1 MDLLLARALGL
12 GARLAQ
18 PGEFSQRAFLNDKL
32 DLAQAEAVADLI
44 ESGSR
49 EAARAAMRSLQGEF
63 SRRIAS
69 LSEAMIGLR
78 VQVEAALDFVDEDI
92 DLLDDDA
99 LVRRCADLQQ
109 KVRECRAGA
118 QQGVLLNEGMTV
130 VIAGAPNVGKSS
142 LINCLAG
149 FDTAI
154 VTDVPGTTRD
164 VLRERIHVRGMPLHI
179 VDTAG
184 LQETADVVEIE
195 GIKRAWSQIEQADI
209 VLLVSDATQLDDAMR
224 AQTRARLPEA
234 VPCAIVRNKIDL
246 CDESPGVDDAGEDP
260 VISIS
265 AKYGT
270 GMDLLRE
277 HLLERMG
284 YRHNESDTLIAR
296 RRHLQALQEAEKH
309 LSAAHSLLAARA
321 DAGLIAEEL
330 KLAHRRLGEIVGEF
344 TSDDLL
350 GRIFSTFCIG
360 K

>member
-1 MDLLLARALGL
+1 M
-12 GARLAQ
+12 
-18 PGEFSQRAFLNDKL
+18 
-32 DLAQAEAVADLI
+32 
-44 ESGSR
+44 
-49 EAARAAMRSLQGEF
+49 
-63 SRRIAS
+63 
-69 LSEAMIGLR
+69 
-78 VQVEAALDFVDEDI
+78 
-92 DLLDDDA
+92 
-99 LVRRCADLQQ
+99 
-109 KVRECRAGA
+109 
-118 QQGVLLNEGMTV
+118 NEGMTV

-142 LINCLAG
+142 LINRLTG

-164 VLRERIHVRGMPLHI
+164 VLRERIHIRGMPLHI

-184 LQETADVVEIE
+184 LQETADVVERE
-195 GIKRAWSQIEQADI
+195 GIKRTWSQIEQADLI
-209 VLLVSDATQLDDAMR
+209 LLVSDATQQDAAVR
-224 AQTRARLPEA
+224 AEIRARLPDG

-246 CDESPGVDDAGEDP
+246 SDESPGINDAGEDP

-270 GMDLLRE
+270 GIDLLGE

-284 YRHNESDTLIAR
+284 YRHNDADTLIAR
-296 RRHLQALQEAEKH
+296 RRHLQALQDAEKH
-309 LSAAHSLLAARA
+309 LSAAHRLLASRA

-350 GRIFSTFCIG
+350 GWIFSTFCIG